1 MEKFKLFFYC
11 PDCNK
16 RHSNCGLV
24 PLEEK
29 YGDIGILRVICG
41 ECMGKQYLA
50 TVSLSKSEITDF
62 YFPVKIPPE
71 AVILAF
77 GKYNGHPIV
86 EIPNDYLEFV
96 LVEQVKPA
104 NERQYEVGFS
114 ELIRNIIELYL
125 GKWWHPIDRK
135 WIFI

>member
-16 RHSNCGLV
+16 RHSNCGIV
-24 PLEEK
+24 PFEEK

-41 ECMGKQYLA
+41 ECIGKQYLA
-50 TVSLSKSEITDF
+50 TVSLSKSEITNF
-62 YFPVKIPPE
+62 FFPTKISPE
-71 AVILAF
+71 EAILTF
-77 GKYNGHPIV
+77 GRYRGISII

-96 LVEQVKPA
+96 LIEQVKPA

-114 ELIRNIIELYL
+114 DIIRNVIELYL
-125 GKWWHPIDRK
+125 GKWWHPIDKK
-135 WIFI
+135 WISI